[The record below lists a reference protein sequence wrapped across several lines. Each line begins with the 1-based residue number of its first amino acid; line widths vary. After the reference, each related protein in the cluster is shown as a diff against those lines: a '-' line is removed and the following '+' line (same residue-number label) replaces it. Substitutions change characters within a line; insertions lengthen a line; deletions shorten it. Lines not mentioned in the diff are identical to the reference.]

1 MVAAVLVPTPT
12 PYPVLLITLTIKMK
26 NIACISAPSQVP
38 VATFPIPTI
47 LSIVSGF
54 NMANTNAVGEYQEI
68 K

>member
-1 MVAAVLVPTPT
+1 M
-12 PYPVLLITLTIKMK
+12 
-26 NIACISAPSQVP
+26 ISNCFFLHSQVP

-54 NMANTNAVGEYQEI
+54 NTANTNAVGEYQEI